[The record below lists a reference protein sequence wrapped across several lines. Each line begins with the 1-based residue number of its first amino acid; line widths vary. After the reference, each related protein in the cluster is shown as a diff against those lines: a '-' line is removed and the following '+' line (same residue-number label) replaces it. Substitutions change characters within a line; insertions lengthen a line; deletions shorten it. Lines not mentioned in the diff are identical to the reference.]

1 MTRFYART
9 TDEIT
14 DLEKENLKK
23 VRTAAVECMVLL
35 ENDGTLPLSKSTKE
49 LAVFG
54 NGVRHT
60 VRGGTGSGE
69 VNARSTVSIE
79 EGLKKAGIKLTTGDW
94 LDRYDKVL
102 EQAKEAYHKKLAELS
117 AEKNVPAFQLTFDYP
132 MQEPEIPEI
141 TEEDLEKT
149 NGETAIYVL
158 SRNSGEGHDRRFEKG
173 DYLLSDGETAA
184 IHLLG
189 QKFKHCIV
197 VLNTGGVIDATAMKC
212 TPGISA
218 ILLAGQN
225 GTIGG
230 LAVYD
235 VLFGISTP
243 SGKLTDTWAVSY
255 QDYPSSEEFSHNNG
269 DDDDEYYKEGIFV
282 GYRYFDTFGIQ
293 PQYCF
298 GYGKSYTDFSMNTV
312 QVTANERQIELT
324 VDVTNIGAAFSGKE
338 VVQVYYSAPKG
349 SLDKPYQELA
359 AFEKTRLLA
368 PGAKQRLVLSFAT
381 EDMASYDPAD
391 ASYKL
396 EQGEY
401 LIRIGNS
408 SRNTTVAAVVFLPQ
422 TVVTKKLRN
431 LFSDRESFEEISSTQ
446 AVSIRSVNER
456 DQKWDAAKVLLSA
469 RTFETKTVVYS
480 DGART
485 LYEDKRPEETIT
497 LEDVRKGRATVQ
509 QLVAQLTDE
518 ELALLCVGRYEEEN
532 AGKESIIGTA
542 SAAAPG
548 AAADTTDRL
557 FESRKI
563 PNLILADGPAGLR
576 LQAHFIANGKGEL
589 LSGGQGFGD
598 ERVSFP
604 EELPEDA
611 VHYYQYCTAIP
622 VAVNLAQSWNVK
634 LIEKMG
640 ELVGKEMQQFHV
652 DLWLAPGMNI
662 HRNPLCGRNFEYFSE
677 DPYLAGKCAAADTNG
692 VQGTGWRGTT
702 IKHFAGN
709 NKEDN
714 RMFSNSHISER
725 ALREIYL
732 RGFEIAVKDSQPY
745 AVMTSYNLL
754 NGVHTANCYDLI
766 ELCARQEWGFTG
778 VVMTDWCTTMEPA
791 PWIADKVKYKKASA
805 AECIRVGND
814 LIMPGS
820 KKDVDEIVSAVK
832 DGTRIT
838 RADLQYCAAHVIN
851 TILHCYM

>member
-14 DLEKENLKK
+14 ELEKENLKK
-23 VRTAAVECMVLL
+23 VRTAAAECMVLL
-35 ENDGTLPLSKSTKE
+35 ENDGTLPLSKGIRE

-54 NGVRHT
+54 NGVHHNAKGR
-60 VRGGTGSGE
+60 TGSGE
-69 VNARSTVSIE
+69 VNARSSVSIE
-79 EGLKKAGIKLTTGDW
+79 ESLLKAGIKITTTEW
-94 LDRYDKVL
+94 LDRYDKIL
-102 EQAKEAYHKKLAELS
+102 EKEKEAYHEKLAAL
-117 AEKNVPAFQLTFDYP
+117 AEEKKVPAFQLTFDYP
-132 MQEPEIPEI
+132 MPNPEIPEI

-149 NGETAIYVL
+149 DGDTAIYVL
-158 SRNSGEGHDRRFEKG
+158 ARNSGEGHDRKLEKG
-173 DYLLSDGETAA
+173 DYLLSDGEEKA

-197 VLNTGGVIDATAMKC
+197 ILNTGGVIDATAIKC
-212 TPGISA
+212 TAGISA

-225 GTIGG
+225 GTVGG

-235 VLFGISTP
+235 VLFGVSVP

-255 QDYPSSEEFSHNNG
+255 EDYPSAAEFGKDN
-269 DDDDEYYKEGIFV
+269 DEEYYKEGIFV

-298 GYGKSYTDFSMNTV
+298 GYGRSYTDFSMNTV
-312 QVTANERQIELT
+312 DVKANEKEVSLT
-324 VDVTNIGAAFSGKE
+324 IDVMNIGAAFSGKE

-349 SLDKPYQELA
+349 KLDKPYQELA

-368 PGAKQRLVLSFAT
+368 PGARQRLTLTFAT
-381 EDMASYDPAD
+381 EDMASYDPDD
-391 ASYKL
+391 ACYKL

-401 LIRIGNS
+401 LIRVGNS

-431 LFSDRESFEEISSTQ
+431 LFADTESFEEKNSAQ
-446 AVSIRSVNER
+446 ATNIRSVNER

-469 RTFETKTVVYS
+469 RTFETKTFVYS
-480 DGART
+480 NGARPR
-485 LYEDKRPEETIT
+485 YEDKRPEETIT

-509 QLVAQLTDE
+509 QLVAQLTVP
-518 ELALLCVGRYEEEN
+518 ELASLCVGRFEKEN
-532 AGKESIIGTA
+532 EGKESIIGTA

-548 AAADTTDRL
+548 AAADTTDL
-557 FESRKI
+557 LYESRKI

-576 LQAHFIANGKGEL
+576 LQAHFITNGKGEL

-598 ERVSFP
+598 EMVPFP
-604 EELPEDA
+604 EELPEGA
-611 VHYYQYCTAIP
+611 THYYQYCTAIP
-622 VAVNLAQSWNVK
+622 VAVNLAQSWNVT

-662 HRNPLCGRNFEYFSE
+662 HRNPLCGRNFEYYSE
-677 DPYLAGKCAAADTNG
+677 DPLLAGKCAAADTNG
-692 VQGTGWRGTT
+692 VQSTGWRGTT

-709 NKEDN
+709 NREDN

-732 RGFEIAVKDSQPY
+732 RGFEIAVKESQPY
-745 AVMTSYNLL
+745 AIMTSYNLL
-754 NGVHTANCYDLI
+754 NGTHTANRYDLI
-766 ELCARQEWGFTG
+766 ETCARQEWGFTG
-778 VVMTDWCTTMEPA
+778 VVMTDWCTTLDPA
-791 PWIADKVKYKKASA
+791 PWVADKVKYPKASA
-805 AECIRVGND
+805 AGCIRAGND
-814 LIMPGS
+814 LIMPGTQ
-820 KKDVDEIVSAVK
+820 KDVDEIVDAVNNEK
-832 DGTRIT
+832 EIT
-838 RADLQYCAAHVIN
+838 LADLQYCATHVIN

>member
-14 DLEKENLKK
+14 ELEKENLKK
-23 VRTAAVECMVLL
+23 VRTAAAECMVLL
-35 ENDGTLPLSKSTKE
+35 ENDGTLPLSKGVRE

-60 VRGGTGSGE
+60 VKGGTGSGE
-69 VNARSTVSIE
+69 VNARSSVSIE
-79 EGLKKAGIKLTTGDW
+79 EGLLKAGIKITTTEW
-94 LDRYDKVL
+94 LDRYDKIL
-102 EQAKEAYHKKLAELS
+102 EKEKEAYHKKLAAL
-117 AEKNVPAFQLTFDYP
+117 AEEKEIPAFQLTFDYP
-132 MQEPEIPEI
+132 MPNPEIPEI

-149 NGETAIYVL
+149 DGDTAIYVL
-158 SRNSGEGHDRRFEKG
+158 ARNSGEGHDRKLEKG
-173 DYLLSDGETAA
+173 DYLLSDGEEKA

-197 VLNTGGVIDATAMKC
+197 ILNTGGVIDATAIKC
-212 TPGISA
+212 TAGISA

-225 GTIGG
+225 GTVGG

-235 VLFGISTP
+235 VLFGVSVP

-255 QDYPSSEEFSHNNG
+255 EDYPSAAEFGKDN
-269 DDDDEYYKEGIFV
+269 DEEYYKEGIFV

-298 GYGKSYTDFSMNTV
+298 GYGRSYTDFSMNTV
-312 QVTANERQIELT
+312 EVKANEKEVSLT
-324 VDVTNIGAAFSGKE
+324 VDVMNIGAAFSGKE

-349 SLDKPYQELA
+349 KLDKPYQELA

-368 PGAKQRLVLSFAT
+368 PGARQRLILTFAT
-381 EDMASYDPAD
+381 EDMASYDPDD
-391 ASYKL
+391 ACYKL

-401 LIRIGNS
+401 LIRVGNS

-431 LFSDRESFEEISSTQ
+431 LFADTESFEEKNSAQ
-446 AVSIRSVNER
+446 ATNIRSVNER

-469 RTFETKTVVYS
+469 RTFETKTFVYS
-480 DGART
+480 NGARPR
-485 LYEDKRPEETIT
+485 YEDKRPEETIT

-509 QLVAQLTDE
+509 QLVAQLTVP
-518 ELALLCVGRYEEEN
+518 ELASLCVGRFEKEN
-532 AGKESIIGTA
+532 EGKESIIGTA

-548 AAADTTDRL
+548 AAADTTEL
-557 FESRKI
+557 LYESRKI

-576 LQAHFIANGKGEL
+576 LQAHFITNEKGEL

-598 ERVSFP
+598 EMVPFP
-604 EELPEDA
+604 EELPEGA
-611 VHYYQYCTAIP
+611 THYYQYCTAIP
-622 VAVNLAQSWNVK
+622 VAVNLAQSWNVT

-662 HRNPLCGRNFEYFSE
+662 HRNPLCGRNFEYYSE
-677 DPYLAGKCAAADTNG
+677 DPLLAGKCAAADTNG
-692 VQGTGWRGTT
+692 VQSTGWRGTT

-709 NKEDN
+709 NREDN
-714 RMFSNSHISER
+714 RMFTNSHISER

-732 RGFEIAVKDSQPY
+732 RGFEIAVKESQPY
-745 AVMTSYNLL
+745 AIMTSYNLL
-754 NGVHTANCYDLI
+754 NGTHTANRYDLI
-766 ELCARQEWGFTG
+766 ETCARQEWGFTG
-778 VVMTDWCTTMEPA
+778 VVMTDWCTTLDPA
-791 PWIADKVKYKKASA
+791 PWIADQVKYPKASA
-805 AECIRVGND
+805 AGCIRAGND
-814 LIMPGS
+814 LIMPGNQ
-820 KKDVDEIVSAVK
+820 KDVDEIVDAVNNEK
-832 DGTRIT
+832 EIT
-838 RADLQYCAAHVIN
+838 LADLQYCATHVIN